1 MAGRVSRA
9 RADLRRARRRVR
21 KLEEDQGD
29 LLEDLTDSLADLDV
43 ETVAAVG
50 GGLDRI
56 ERHLGFERAR
66 VVRLDEELEELIE
79 ERRAKRRE
87 AWEEVRRS
95 LERFGPSI
103 LDVLADVFM
112 VASSPR
118 EERIGLAAQALLDH
132 VQIEIDPGD
141 VTTLAERIVDALE
154 D

>member
-1 MAGRVSRA
+1 M
-9 RADLRRARRRVR
+9 
-21 KLEEDQGD
+21 
-29 LLEDLTDSLADLDV
+29 
-43 ETVAAVG
+43 
-50 GGLDRI
+50 
-56 ERHLGFERAR
+56 
-66 VVRLDEELEELIE
+66 VRLDEELEELIE

>member
-1 MAGRVSRA
+1 MTGRVSRA

-103 LDVLADVFM
+103 LDVLADVFL
-112 VASSPR
+112 VASTPR
-118 EERIGLAAQALLDH
+118 EERIGVAAQALLDH
-132 VQIEIDPGD
+132 VQIEIDPAD
-141 VTTLAERIVDALE
+141 VTILAERIVDALE